1 MGERRTEGSG
11 SKAGRWI
18 RRLCA
23 AALLLICISAMS
35 AGVYARYAA
44 VYRATHDVRL
54 RVESGTYAVVLHYGE
69 GYTHSQDGQSESE
82 QSEGGADHDIYSF
95 ICRKGEQVVLP
106 AVSAHYT
113 RTGYAGS
120 GWNTVAD
127 GSGTDY
133 PDGYTGAD
141 LAEGG
146 TTLNLYAQWSAN
158 SYQVH
163 YAANLPERAM
173 GAASGMQEDAVWAYD
188 GSCELPSSPDLAGY
202 VFTGWF
208 TDAACTLKLGD
219 AGEDLKK
226 PNLSDTDGDIV
237 TVYAGWSPGIA
248 QYRVN
253 HLIQRLE
260 SAGKAILSE
269 QDYELADSMI
279 YSGTTDSEVT
289 PDTVPRSGYA
299 SPPVSSGRIAND
311 GSGEW
316 NYYYTLI
323 PYTLTL
329 DANTGESEGDAEI
342 YSAETVYY
350 GQTYSLTERIPTR
363 QDYVFLGWHTQ
374 AEGGEEISTV
384 EITGSLHLYARWRED
399 IVTVTYHQNLL
410 PQGYTPVSWIA
421 GDGESYIRTDVT
433 PDEDTQIRVAYETD
447 AESRQSAG
455 IFGTAAGAGY
465 YAALED
471 GGLRLVYGAASDAD
485 AGTAQEGVRTYDA
498 SPFLSEDTDMSSGRH
513 VIYAN
518 RHVWKTDTQDAAVFA
533 YAPFETS
540 DKALIFGASGVSG
553 YFRGRIY
560 GAQFMSKNR
569 MIASLIPAVNGAGEP
584 GMYDITSGYFLRNA
598 GTGEFAVGA
607 EVVSE
612 RQETIRGRS
621 IQTAGDTYE
630 ANGYC
635 LAQWN
640 TRGDGSG
647 TGYAPESYIEPQEDM
662 ELYAIWEHAIP
673 TLKAEHAWF
682 DSTVGGNQSEYT
694 EIHIVDTVS
703 KDIAAEAEA
712 VWNADDADS
721 GAIRCYKLAD
731 KLWIAGNGTGA
742 IRVPQDARGL
752 FNGMTGHEDG
762 TRDQVFYKVLK
773 IEGLDML
780 DTSQCSSLAWMFSAL
795 DDSYSYTSIYSLA
808 EMKDLYGIEAWDISK
823 VKSLTSLFGGMRA
836 LTTVPDLSM
845 WHTSG
850 VTEMDYIFARCSQL
864 KSLDLNS
871 WDTSAVT
878 TLKSAFYG
886 CDRLNRLRVSC
897 WDTSQVEDCSY
908 AFCDIASGSG
918 GRYTLDLTGWTL
930 PRATKLSGM
939 FQQCIWLRTIYV
951 SDKWS
956 VNLEAEDASMFSNC
970 FHLMGGAGTCQ
981 YSPKTG
987 CEYAHVDTKEDPG
1000 YLTQSVPKAVAAGD
1014 LLAFTYGSGLYA
1026 VGDTYKGC
1034 TVDAVYDIPLDAA
1047 SEQDIAWADAEG
1059 ISRVVIERSFQFL
1072 RPQSLAYWFCGLDQT
1087 GTYEGLAY
1095 IDTSDVISMCSTFA
1109 ATGTSPVL
1117 EELDLSSWKTAS
1129 VADMSRMFAGQS
1141 SLRAIYAGDGWGTDA
1156 VTSSTDMFA
1165 GDTALN
1171 GGSGTSYDAAHTDAQ
1186 YARIDADDA
1195 PGYLTDASK
1204 AGQPATLSLMQAAS
1218 VSIAAAQAGDEDVQ
1232 QKYLEVLFRYEG
1244 SLYDTASGEF
1254 SPGVSPVTGIEYA
1267 SKEAWMSSEEY
1278 LCWNKECEYLK
1289 SLLYPA
1295 VSSS

>member
-1 MGERRTEGSG
+1 MDERRTAGNG
-11 SKAGRWI
+11 RKAGRWI
-18 RRLCA
+18 RGLCA

-146 TTLNLYAQWSAN
+146 STLNLYAQWSAN

-163 YAANLPERAM
+163 YAANLPE
-173 GAASGMQEDAVWAYD
+173 AAAGEAVGMPESEVWAYD
-188 GSCELPSSPDLAGY
+188 GSCELPSSPSLAGY

-219 AGEDLKK
+219 AGEALKK

-237 TVYAGWSPGIA
+237 AIYAGWSPGIA

-662 ELYAIWEHAIP
+662 ELYAIWEHTIP
-673 TLKAEHAWF
+673 TLKAAWF
-682 DSTVGGNQSEYT
+682 DSTFGGNQSEYT
-694 EIHIVDTVS
+694 EIHIVDEIS
-703 KDIAAEAEA
+703 EDIAEEAEA
-712 VWNADDADS
+712 VWNVDDADA
-721 GAIRCYKLAD
+721 GAIRCYKLGAG
-731 KLWIAGNGTGA
+731 LWIAGNGSGA
-742 IRVPQDARGL
+742 IRVPEDARGL
-752 FNGMTGHEDG
+752 FNAFSN
-762 TRDQVFYKVLK
+762 V
-773 IEGLDML
+773 IGLDGLDIL
-780 DTSQCSSLAWMFSAL
+780 DTSQSSSLAWMFSYL
-795 DDSYSYTSIYSLA
+795 DESRNYISVQSMTY
-808 EMKDLYGIEAWDISK
+808 MKDLYGMEAWDVSGVNSLSGIFSGLRYLAAMPDIS
-823 VKSLTSLFGGMRA
+823 RW
-836 LTTVPDLSM
+836 D
-845 WHTSG
+845 TSG
-850 VTEMDYIFARCSQL
+850 VTDMDYIFAGVASL
-864 KSLDLNS
+864 TELDLNS
-871 WDTSAVT
+871 WDTSSVT
-878 TLKSAFYG
+878 TLKAAFY
-886 CDRLNRLRVSC
+886 SC
-897 WDTSQVEDCSY
+897 SKLAGLHVDSWDTSQVQDCSY
-908 AFCDIASGSG
+908 TFSYMATSSGA
-918 GRYTLDLTGWTL
+918 RHTLDLSGWTL
-930 PRATKLSGM
+930 PRATRLTSM

-951 SDKWS
+951 SDIWE
-956 VNLEAEDASMFSNC
+956 VDLTAEDANMFTNC
-970 FHLMGGAGTCQ
+970 FQLRGEAGTGQ
-981 YSPKTG
+981 YSPHTG
-987 CEYAHVDTKEDPG
+987 CDYAHIDTLENPG
-1000 YLTQSVPKAVAAGD
+1000 YLTRSTAAETVAAAISTMMLD
-1014 LLAFTYGSGLYA
+1014 EQTDEPAAA
-1026 VGDTYKGC
+1026 VVSAEVVDTEA
-1034 TVDAVYDIPLDAA
+1034 AV
-1047 SEQDIAWADAEG
+1047 S
-1059 ISRVVIERSFQFL
+1059 
-1072 RPQSLAYWFCGLDQT
+1072 
-1087 GTYEGLAY
+1087 
-1095 IDTSDVISMCSTFA
+1095 
-1109 ATGTSPVL
+1109 
-1117 EELDLSSWKTAS
+1117 
-1129 VADMSRMFAGQS
+1129 
-1141 SLRAIYAGDGWGTDA
+1141 
-1156 VTSSTDMFA
+1156 
-1165 GDTALN
+1165 
-1171 GGSGTSYDAAHTDAQ
+1171 GGS
-1186 YARIDADDA
+1186 
-1195 PGYLTDASK
+1195 
-1204 AGQPATLSLMQAAS
+1204 
-1218 VSIAAAQAGDEDVQ
+1218 EDPQ

-1254 SPGVSPVTGIEYA
+1254 SPGISLVTGIEYV
-1267 SKEAWMSSEEY
+1267 SNEVWTGSEEY
-1278 LCWNKECEYLK
+1278 QYWNGECEYLK
-1289 SLLYPA
+1289 ALLYSA
-1295 VSSS
+1295 AASD